1 MFVGHGVAVGYGV
14 AVGSGVLVGPG
25 VEVGNG
31 AFVGRGVAVGIGPRV
46 EVEVVKAAA
55 TFASTVA
62 SIAVSASRVPR
73 IPASTVAG
81 TSAVGRDAVCVFAG
95 DGASLVQATAV
106 RPEITRTIRMRIL
119 IFFPQC
125 RDNFQSSL
133 STGST
138 VPVADRGE
146 LPGRGL
152 AKTPQ
157 SVGWNEGYK
166 PAALPGGGSTDCP
179 GLPPPPW
186 KGAPAD
192 LGLGPAWLG
201 TRRAAY
207 VAERTE
213 DTGPGLLCAPPRIY
227 LGDRPGAPLPYRQNG
242 RPPRAD

>member
-14 AVGSGVLVGPG
+14 TVGRGVFVGPGVDVGSGV
-25 VEVGNG
+25 
-31 AFVGRGVAVGIGPRV
+31 FVGGGVAVGIGAGV

-62 SIAVSASRVPR
+62 SSAVSASRVPR
-73 IPASTVAG
+73 VPASTVAG
-81 TSAVGRDAVCVFAG
+81 TSAVGRDAVCVSAVN
-95 DGASLVQATAV
+95 GASLVQATAV
-106 RPEITRTIRMRIL
+106 RPEITKPIRMIIL

-133 STGST
+133 SIQRSPALTGANSL
-138 VPVADRGE
+138 AG
-146 LPGRGL
+146 GL
-152 AKTPQ
+152 AKRPQ

-166 PAALPGGGSTDCP
+166 PTTLPGGGSADCP

-192 LGLGPAWLG
+192 LRLGPAWLG